1 MLTTQRVL
9 VVDDNVDAADLTADV
24 LRLSGI
30 LVSVAYGGYE
40 GLEAAKSEVPDVIFL
55 DIGMPFMD
63 GYEVAK
69 AVRQEISL
77 KGVKLVALTAWG
89 DDLSRQKSNEAGF
102 DLHLTKPAKIAELV
116 ETVQATNDGLGHL
129 ENRR

>member
-24 LRLSGI
+24 LRMNGI

-77 KGVKLVALTAWG
+77 KGVRLVALTAWG
-89 DDLSRQKSNEAGF
+89 DDLSRQKSKEAGF

-116 ETVQATNDGLGHL
+116 ETVQAKNAGLGHL
-129 ENRR
+129 KKL